1 MKRIL
6 YTLFFYCIGNYDVKF
21 KVGGLFDKIIC
32 DITGVSDRVRLRLT
46 NTLEY
51 IYVGVGILSMEV
63 TNAN

>member
-1 MKRIL
+1 M
-6 YTLFFYCIGNYDVKF
+6 
-21 KVGGLFDKIIC
+21 GGLFDKIIC

-63 TNAN
+63 TNANWSEIVR